1 VTRSLLVY
9 DGSNALFRT
18 AAEAATRCS
27 SDLIAVPW
35 QTDEIQAFLAAQFGS
50 RPFAFVLVEGDSVH
64 VGGDT
69 VERLLRRRGVSTAVV
84 RLLTGTYQTVADPFG
99 RAVHGREPADIHGTF
114 PLDDDARAHV
124 DPLRRGYTIPVETA

>member
-1 VTRSLLVY
+1 MTRSLLVY

-18 AAEAATRCS
+18 AAEAATRYS
-27 SDLIAVPW
+27 SDVLTVPW
-35 QTDEIQAFLAAQFGS
+35 QTAEIQAFLDAQFGS

-69 VERLLRRRGVSTAVV
+69 VERLLRRRGISGPVV
-84 RLLTGTYQTVADPFG
+84 RFLTRAYPTVAAPFG

-114 PLDDDARAHV
+114 PLDDDARAHL